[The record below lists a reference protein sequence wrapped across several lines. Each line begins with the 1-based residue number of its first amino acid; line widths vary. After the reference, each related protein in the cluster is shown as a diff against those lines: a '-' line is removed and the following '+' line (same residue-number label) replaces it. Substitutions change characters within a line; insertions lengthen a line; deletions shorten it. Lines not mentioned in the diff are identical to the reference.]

1 MNIPALGAT
10 APDFTLSCTA
20 GSTVTLSSFRGTT
33 PVLLAFFPLAFTS
46 TCTTEVCAFSDDY
59 AQFETLGVMVLPIS
73 VDSVQTLR
81 EFKAKYAITVDMA
94 SDFKRDASRAY
105 GVLNADKFYSNRA
118 YFLVDRAGMLRWS
131 HVESANSERRD
142 TAELIAAIAPHTG

>member
-10 APDFTLSCTA
+10 APDFTLSYTA
-20 GSTVTLSSFRGTT
+20 GATVTLSSFRGTT

-81 EFKAKYAITVDMA
+81 EFKVKHAITVDMA

-131 HVESANSERRD
+131 HVESANGERRD